1 MNPSFSQ
8 LPFNFCITKL
18 QKDLE
23 ICENNSWIPHFKKQR
38 YEGNWTSISLRSNS
52 GLSNDIYSFPN
63 KEYKNTVVLDQC
75 YYFKEIVDWFKC
87 EKEAVRVLKL
97 DPNSEIKEHTDNDT
111 SYDEGFFRIHIPIV
125 TNSEVFFYVNK
136 ERVPMKMGECWYA
149 NFQVPHSVEN
159 RSFEPRVHLTIDCI
173 RNAWSDELFATMGF
187 DINYSSNKNQ
197 YSDEVK
203 QQIIAELSRNQSEIA
218 AKLIANLQAK

>member
-23 ICENNSWIPHFKKQR
+23 ICENNSWIPHFNKQR

-111 SYDEGFFRIHIPIV
+111 SYDEGFFRIHIPIF
-125 TNSEVFFYVNK
+125 TNSDVYFYVNN
-136 ERVPMKMGECWYA
+136 ELVSMQMGECWYA
-149 NFQVPHSVEN
+149 NFQLPHSVIN
-159 RSFEPRVHLTIDCI
+159 ASNEPRVHRTIDCI
-173 RNAWSDELFATMGF
+173 RNSWSDELFAKMGF
-187 DINYSSNKNQ
+187 EINSSSITNQ
-197 YSDEVK
+197 YPDELK
-203 QQIIAELSRNQSEIA
+203 QKIIAELMRNPNETTLQLISDLK
-218 AKLIANLQAK
+218 AK